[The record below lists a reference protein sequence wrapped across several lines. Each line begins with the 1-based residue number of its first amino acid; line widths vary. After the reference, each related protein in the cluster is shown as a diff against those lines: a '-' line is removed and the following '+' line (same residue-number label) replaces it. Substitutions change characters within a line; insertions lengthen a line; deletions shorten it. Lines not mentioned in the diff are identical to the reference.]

1 MISTN
6 HSTQPDHCSAGAGRD
21 AWAIV
26 VARRVGA
33 EPVSRCARRSGPP
46 RQCRALPST
55 RRTDSQPASKR
66 PASRYIS
73 YLSASS
79 EGDRRAEEGSR
90 ALLGYVLQA
99 ATVARRPRRVPRVSY
114 IRLAEVFRAPLLAR
128 NVKNRRFCDS
138 SMSLSVLASMGL
150 LLPSPSTPPTNFL
163 HPGATLT
170 GPIPEMSRCAALAS
184 ALGAHRTPHAPHD
197 TL

>member
-66 PASRYIS
+66 PAS
-73 YLSASS
+73 S

-114 IRLAEVFRAPLLAR
+114 IRLAEVFRAPLLEVTSKIVDFALKYEPVR
-128 NVKNRRFCDS
+128 PRVDGSPPALPLHATNQHLAAWSHANWAHSRDEPVRS
-138 SMSLSVLASMGL
+138 SRSCPRS
-150 LLPSPSTPPTNFL
+150 
-163 HPGATLT
+163 
-170 GPIPEMSRCAALAS
+170 
-184 ALGAHRTPHAPHD
+184 APH
-197 TL
+197 TPRSA